1 MSKYNNIKS
10 IPVDSIPKREIKKAI
25 HEWAEGNDFL
35 EQLLTMCYEKD
46 IKTNGCHAGP
56 GPYID
61 FKYHENIN
69 KIESIFETVQKTKD
83 SQILIAVD
91 GGNPYSGPEWYLPT
105 IGFSIFTEDQKE
117 IDTFFKSLIEEVKK
131 EKEYVSHPLMDILRF
146 FIDKETGLLLR
157 FRHTSEDKYCFQIE
171 LKKTS
176 EERLKYF
183 KDFFNKTPLKEKPF
197 DIEKSPYH
205 EWVIENDNLEYINN
219 KLKELYNYI
228 FNNYSLDSPKS
239 EDEIYNFQALVRFR
253 RKINGNKDF
262 KRKEL
267 DKILKE
273 IQEKNKNKD

>member
-10 IPVDSIPKREIKKAI
+10 IPVDSIPKRKIKKAI

-35 EQLLTMCYEKD
+35 EQLLTICYEKD
-46 IKTNGCHAGP
+46 IKTSGCHAGP

-91 GGNPYSGPEWYLPT
+91 GGNPYSGPEWYIPT

-183 KDFFNKTPLKEKPF
+183 KDFFNKTSLKEKPF

-262 KRKEL
+262 ERKEL